1 MVVLLKV
8 IQVILAL
15 SLLVVVHEFGHF
27 IFARI
32 FKTRVEKF
40 YLFFNPKFSL
50 VKVKRFDGK
59 LHWRFFAK
67 NDSPEAWKAHPENT
81 EFGIGWV
88 PFGGYCAIAGMV
100 DETTKSSDLPAE
112 PQPWEFRTKKAWQR
126 FFIMFGGVLFNF
138 ILAFGLYA
146 AILDTWGERYLRNED
161 ATYGIA
167 VNDLSREIGFRDGD
181 RILDFDGRQIDNFA
195 ELQAEM
201 VFNKAREAR
210 VLRGSD
216 TLLISIDP
224 SYLPAT
230 LKSRGMFDP
239 AIPFVVEDIAPE
251 SPNAGLLEKGDAI
264 VAVEGEP
271 MSMVQQV
278 RRTFARHAGETVEVT
293 LERAGARQNV
303 ALQLDTAGMAG
314 VMLDG
319 DLSHFFNLTTREYNF
334 FTAIPAGAAKLWKE
348 IVSYV
353 KQLGLIFSPKTKAY
367 QSVGSFI
374 AIGRIFPDT
383 WDWYRFWTIT
393 ALISIML
400 GVMNLLPIP
409 ALDGGHILFLI
420 VEMIT
425 GRKPSDKFL
434 ERAETVGI
442 ILLMALMVLAF
453 GNDIRS
459 LFIK

>member
-27 IFARI
+27 TFARL
-32 FKTRVEKF
+32 FKVRVERF

-50 VKVKRFDGK
+50 VKVKRFGGR
-59 LHWRFFAK
+59 LHWRFFSG
-67 NDSPEAWKAHPENT
+67 NQSPEEWKEHPEST

-88 PFGGYCAIAGMV
+88 PFGSYCAISGMV
-100 DETTKSSDLPAE
+100 DETTKAGDLPAT

-126 FFIMFGGVLFNF
+126 FFIMFGGVFFNF

-146 AILDTWGERYLRNED
+146 AILDTWGETYLRSDD

-167 VNDLSREIGFRDGD
+167 VNDLAYEMGFRDGD
-181 RILDFDGRQIDNFA
+181 RILAFDGRPVDNIA
-195 ELQAEM
+195 MLQADM
-201 VFNKAREAR
+201 VINKAREAT

-224 SYLPAT
+224 SFLPAT
-230 LKSRGMFDP
+230 LRSKGMFEVGV
-239 AIPFVVEDIAPE
+239 PFVVQEMAAD
-251 SPNAGLLEKGDAI
+251 SPNRDALGAGDAI

-271 MSMVQQV
+271 MSLVQQIRRVFGKYPGEQVAVTVENAGV
-278 RRTFARHAGETVEVT
+278 RREVS
-293 LERAGARQNV
+293 
-303 ALQLDTAGMAG
+303 LQLDSAGMAG
-314 VMLDG
+314 VLLDA
-319 DLSHFFNLTTREYNF
+319 DLTHFFKLTTREYNF
-334 FTAIPAGAAKLWKE
+334 FTAIPAGATKLWKE

-383 WDWYRFWTIT
+383 WDWYSFWTIT

>member
-27 IFARI
+27 TFARL
-32 FKTRVEKF
+32 FKVRVERF

-50 VKVKRFDGK
+50 VKVKRFGGR
-59 LHWRFFAK
+59 LHWRFFSG
-67 NDSPEAWKAHPENT
+67 NQSPEEWKEHPEST

-88 PFGGYCAIAGMV
+88 PFGGYCAISGMV
-100 DETTKSSDLPAE
+100 DETTKAGDLPAT

-126 FFIMFGGVLFNF
+126 FFIMFGGVFFNF

-146 AILDTWGERYLRNED
+146 AILDTWGETYLRSDD

-167 VNDLSREIGFRDGD
+167 VNDLAYEMGFRDGD
-181 RILDFDGRQIDNFA
+181 RILAFDGRPVDNVA
-195 ELQAEM
+195 MLQADM
-201 VFNKAREAR
+201 VINKAREAK

-230 LKSRGMFDP
+230 LKSKGMFEVGV
-239 AIPFVVEDIAPE
+239 PFVVHEMAAD
-251 SPNAGLLEKGDAI
+251 SPNRDALGAGDAI

-271 MSMVQQV
+271 MSLVQQIRRVFGKYPGEQVAVTVENAGV
-278 RRTFARHAGETVEVT
+278 RREVS
-293 LERAGARQNV
+293 
-303 ALQLDTAGMAG
+303 LQLDSAGMAG
-314 VMLDG
+314 VLLDA
-319 DLSHFFNLTTREYNF
+319 DLTHFFKLTTREYNF
-334 FTAIPAGAAKLWKE
+334 FTAIPAGATKLWKE

>member
-1 MVVLLKV
+1 MDTE
-8 IQVILAL
+8 AM
-15 SLLVVVHEFGHF
+15 
-27 IFARI
+27 
-32 FKTRVEKF
+32 
-40 YLFFNPKFSL
+40 
-50 VKVKRFDGK
+50 K
-59 LHWRFFAK
+59 L
-67 NDSPEAWKAHPENT
+67 P
-81 EFGIGWV
+81 
-88 PFGGYCAIAGMV
+88 
-100 DETTKSSDLPAE
+100 
-112 PQPWEFRTKKAWQR
+112 PQPYEFRTKPAWQR

-181 RILDFDGRQIDNFA
+181 RILDFDGRQVDNFA

-239 AIPFVVEDIAPE
+239 AIPFVVEGLAPE

-264 VAVEGEP
+264 VAVDGEP

-278 RRTFARHAGETVEVT
+278 RRAFARHAGETVEVT

>member
-27 IFARI
+27 TFARL
-32 FKTRVEKF
+32 FKVRVERF

-50 VKVKRFDGK
+50 VKVKRFGGR
-59 LHWRFFAK
+59 LHWRFFSG
-67 NDSPEAWKAHPENT
+67 NQSPEEWKEHPEST

-88 PFGGYCAIAGMV
+88 PFGGYCAISGMV
-100 DETTKSSDLPAE
+100 DETTKAGDLPAT

-126 FFIMFGGVLFNF
+126 FFIMFGGVFFNF

-146 AILDTWGERYLRNED
+146 AILDTWGETYLRSDD

-167 VNDLSREIGFRDGD
+167 VNDLAYEMGFRDGD
-181 RILDFDGRQIDNFA
+181 RILAFDGRPVDNVA
-195 ELQAEM
+195 MLQADM
-201 VFNKAREAR
+201 VINKAREAT

-216 TLLISIDP
+216 TLLVSIDP

-230 LKSRGMFDP
+230 LRSKGMFEVGV
-239 AIPFVVEDIAPE
+239 PFVVQEMAAD
-251 SPNAGLLEKGDAI
+251 SPNRDALGAGDAI

-271 MSMVQQV
+271 MSLVQQIRRVFGKYPGEQVAVTVENAGV
-278 RRTFARHAGETVEVT
+278 RREVS
-293 LERAGARQNV
+293 
-303 ALQLDTAGMAG
+303 LQLDSAGMAG
-314 VMLDG
+314 VLLDA
-319 DLSHFFNLTTREYNF
+319 DLTHFFTLTTREYNF
-334 FTAIPAGAAKLWKE
+334 FTAIPAGATKLWKE

-425 GRKPSDKFL
+425 GRKPSDRFL
-434 ERAETVGI
+434 AVMQVIGM

-453 GNDIRS
+453 GNDIAR
-459 LFIK
+459 LIR

>member
-15 SLLVVVHEFGHF
+15 SLLVAVHEFGHF

-32 FKTRVEKF
+32 FKVRVERF

-50 VKVKRFDGK
+50 VKVKRFGGR
-59 LHWRFFAK
+59 LHWRFFAG
-67 NDSPEAWKAHPENT
+67 NQNPEEWQEHPEAT

-88 PFGGYCAIAGMV
+88 PFGGYCAISGMV
-100 DETTKSSDLPAE
+100 DETTKSSDLPAQ

-146 AILDTWGERYLRNED
+146 AILDTWGESYLRNDD
-161 ATYGIA
+161 ATYGLA
-167 VNDLSREIGFRDGD
+167 VNDLAYEIGFRDGD
-181 RILDFDGRQIDNFA
+181 RILAFDGEPIDNVA
-195 ELQAEM
+195 ALQADM
-201 VFNKAREAR
+201 VINKAREAT
-210 VLRGSD
+210 VLRGGD
-216 TLLISIDP
+216 TLLVSIDP
-224 SYLPAT
+224 AYLPAS
-230 LKSRGMFDP
+230 LKSRGMFEP
-239 AIPFVVEDIAPE
+239 GFPFVVENVSAD
-251 SPNAGLLEKGDAI
+251 SPNREVIGAGDAI

-271 MSMVQQV
+271 MTMVQQI
-278 RRTFARHAGETVEVT
+278 RRTFGKHPGEALSVT
-293 LERAGARQNV
+293 LERDGARREV
-303 ALQLDTAGMAG
+303 ALQLDSAGMAG

-319 DLSHFFNLTTREYNF
+319 DLSHFFTLTVREYNF

-420 VEMIT
+420 IEMIT

>member
-1 MVVLLKV
+1 
-8 IQVILAL
+8 
-15 SLLVVVHEFGHF
+15 
-27 IFARI
+27 
-32 FKTRVEKF
+32 
-40 YLFFNPKFSL
+40 
-50 VKVKRFDGK
+50 
-59 LHWRFFAK
+59 
-67 NDSPEAWKAHPENT
+67 
-81 EFGIGWV
+81 
-88 PFGGYCAIAGMV
+88 
-100 DETTKSSDLPAE
+100 
-112 PQPWEFRTKKAWQR
+112 
-126 FFIMFGGVLFNF
+126 
-138 ILAFGLYA
+138 
-146 AILDTWGERYLRNED
+146 
-161 ATYGIA
+161 
-167 VNDLSREIGFRDGD
+167 
-181 RILDFDGRQIDNFA
+181 
-195 ELQAEM
+195 M

-278 RRTFARHAGETVEVT
+278 RRAFARHAGETVEVT

>member
-27 IFARI
+27 TFARL
-32 FKTRVEKF
+32 FKVRVERF

-50 VKVKRFDGK
+50 VKVKRFGGR
-59 LHWRFFAK
+59 LHWRFFSS
-67 NDSPEAWKAHPENT
+67 NQSPEEWKEHPEST

-88 PFGGYCAIAGMV
+88 PFGGYCAISGMV
-100 DETTKSSDLPAE
+100 DETTKAGDLPAT

-126 FFIMFGGVLFNF
+126 FFIMFGGVFFNF

-146 AILDTWGERYLRNED
+146 AILDTWGETYLRSDD

-167 VNDLSREIGFRDGD
+167 VNDLAYEMGFRDGD
-181 RILDFDGRQIDNFA
+181 RILAFDGRPVDNVA
-195 ELQAEM
+195 MLQADM
-201 VFNKAREAR
+201 VINKAREAK

-230 LKSRGMFDP
+230 LKSKGMFEVGV
-239 AIPFVVEDIAPE
+239 PFVVQEMAAD
-251 SPNAGLLEKGDAI
+251 SPNRDALGAGDAI

-271 MSMVQQV
+271 MSLVQQIRRVFGKYPGEQVAVTVENAGV
-278 RRTFARHAGETVEVT
+278 RREVS
-293 LERAGARQNV
+293 
-303 ALQLDTAGMAG
+303 LQLDSAGMAG
-314 VMLDG
+314 VLLDA
-319 DLSHFFNLTTREYNF
+319 DLTHFFTLTTREYNF
-334 FTAIPAGAAKLWKE
+334 FTAIPAGATKLWKE

>member
-27 IFARI
+27 TFARL
-32 FKTRVEKF
+32 FKVRVERF

-50 VKVKRFDGK
+50 VKVKRFGGR
-59 LHWRFFAK
+59 LHWRFFSG
-67 NDSPEAWKAHPENT
+67 NQSPEEWKEHPEST

-88 PFGGYCAIAGMV
+88 PFGGYCAISGMV
-100 DETTKSSDLPAE
+100 DETTKAGDLPAT

-126 FFIMFGGVLFNF
+126 FFIMFGGVFFNF

-146 AILDTWGERYLRNED
+146 AILDTWGETYLRSDD

-167 VNDLSREIGFRDGD
+167 VNDLAYEMGFRDGD
-181 RILDFDGRQIDNFA
+181 RILAFDGRPVDNIA
-195 ELQAEM
+195 MLQADM
-201 VFNKAREAR
+201 VINKAREAT

-224 SYLPAT
+224 SFLPAT
-230 LKSRGMFDP
+230 LRSKGMFEVGV
-239 AIPFVVEDIAPE
+239 PFVVQEMAAD
-251 SPNAGLLEKGDAI
+251 SPNRDALGAGDAI

-271 MSMVQQV
+271 MSLVQQIRRVFGKYPGEQVAVTVENAGV
-278 RRTFARHAGETVEVT
+278 RREVS
-293 LERAGARQNV
+293 
-303 ALQLDTAGMAG
+303 LQLDSAGMAG
-314 VMLDG
+314 VLLDA
-319 DLSHFFNLTTREYNF
+319 DLTHFFKLTTREYNF
-334 FTAIPAGAAKLWKE
+334 FTAIPAGATKLWKE

>member
-27 IFARI
+27 TFARL
-32 FKTRVEKF
+32 FKVRVERF

-50 VKVKRFDGK
+50 VKVKRFGGR
-59 LHWRFFAK
+59 LHWRFFSG
-67 NDSPEAWKAHPENT
+67 NQSPEEWKEHPEST

-88 PFGGYCAIAGMV
+88 PFGGYCAISGMV
-100 DETTKSSDLPAE
+100 DETTKAGDLPAT

-146 AILDTWGERYLRNED
+146 AILDTWGETYLRSDD

-167 VNDLSREIGFRDGD
+167 VNDLAYEMGFRDGD
-181 RILDFDGRQIDNFA
+181 RILAFDGRPVDNVA
-195 ELQAEM
+195 MLQADM
-201 VFNKAREAR
+201 VINKAREAK

-216 TLLISIDP
+216 TLLVSIDP

-230 LKSRGMFDP
+230 LRSKGMFEVGV
-239 AIPFVVEDIAPE
+239 PFVVQEMAAD
-251 SPNAGLLEKGDAI
+251 SPNRDALGAGDAI

-271 MSMVQQV
+271 MSLVQQIRRVFGKYPGEQVAVTVENAGV
-278 RRTFARHAGETVEVT
+278 RREVS
-293 LERAGARQNV
+293 
-303 ALQLDTAGMAG
+303 LQLDSAGMAG
-314 VMLDG
+314 VLLDA
-319 DLSHFFNLTTREYNF
+319 DLTHFFKLTTREYNF
-334 FTAIPAGAAKLWKE
+334 FTAIPAGATKLWKE

>member
-27 IFARI
+27 TFARL
-32 FKTRVEKF
+32 FKVRVERF

-50 VKVKRFDGK
+50 VKVKRFGGR
-59 LHWRFFAK
+59 LHWRFFSG
-67 NDSPEAWKAHPENT
+67 NQSPEEWKEHPEST

-88 PFGGYCAIAGMV
+88 PFGGYCAISGMV
-100 DETTKSSDLPAE
+100 DETTKAGDLPAT

-146 AILDTWGERYLRNED
+146 AILDTWGESYLKNDD
-161 ATYGIA
+161 ASYGIA
-167 VNDLSREIGFRDGD
+167 VNDLAREIGFRDGD
-181 RILDFDGRQIDNFA
+181 RILAFDGRPTDNVA
-195 ELQAEM
+195 MLQADM
-201 VFNKAREAR
+201 VINKAREAT

-224 SYLPAT
+224 SYLPAS
-230 LKSRGMFDP
+230 LRSKGMFEVGF
-239 AIPFVVEDIAPE
+239 PFVVQEMAAD
-251 SPNAGLLEKGDAI
+251 SPNREVLGAGDAI

-271 MSMVQQV
+271 MTLVQQIRRSFGKYPGEQVAVTVENAGV
-278 RRTFARHAGETVEVT
+278 RREVS
-293 LERAGARQNV
+293 
-303 ALQLDTAGMAG
+303 LQLDSAGMAG
-314 VMLDG
+314 VMLDA
-319 DLSHFFNLTTREYNF
+319 DLTHFFTLTVREYNF

-442 ILLMALMVLAF
+442 ILLVALMVLAF